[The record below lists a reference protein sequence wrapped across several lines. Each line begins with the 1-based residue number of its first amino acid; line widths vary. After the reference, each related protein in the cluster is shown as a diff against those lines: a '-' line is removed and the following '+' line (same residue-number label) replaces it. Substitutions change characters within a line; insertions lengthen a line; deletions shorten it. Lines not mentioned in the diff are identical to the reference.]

1 MKKYIKSVVALTVIC
16 GVVAILLALTNSIT
30 APIIEKNASAA
41 ADEALLIVLP
51 DGEEFTS
58 VDLSAYDLPATVT
71 EAFTEKNGGVVVK
84 LTTTGY
90 GSDMVIMVGIDGSG
104 TVTGATYL
112 SSNETL
118 GYEKT
123 YGENVVGA
131 TVDTVD
137 GIDTIAGA
145 TMTTGAYKG
154 VVKDALNT
162 AVILG
167 GGSADIRTEEEI
179 LADNLNGALP
189 DGEGEFES
197 VFVAEAIDESIT
209 AVYKAV
215 NGKGYVFVVEKA
227 SADSDEEA
235 EPVFVGT
242 DAKGNVITDVDE
254 AVKTAVADSAAAI
267 IASEITELDISGY
280 EMPKQVEKAYKTAS
294 GNYVFDLKAAGFG
307 INGDE
312 YYSPSGEYIKIKIS
326 VTADGQIIACQTV
339 SQKETDGIGSA
350 CADAEFY
357 SQFNGKTEADYGDID
372 AISGATITTNGYK
385 TAVSKVFEAIKIL
398 KGEA

>member
-1 MKKYIKSVVALTVIC
+1 MKNYIKSVGALTVIC
-16 GVVAILLALTNSIT
+16 AVIAILLALTNSIT
-30 APIIEKNASAA
+30 APVIEKNASAA
-41 ADEALLIVLP
+41 ANEALLIVLP
-51 DGEEFTS
+51 DGEEFAS
-58 VDLSAYDLPATVT
+58 VDLSSYELPATVT

-84 LTTTGY
+84 LTTSGY
-90 GSDMVIMVGIDGSG
+90 GSDMVIMVGVDGSG
-104 TVTGATYL
+104 TVTGATCL

-123 YGENVVGA
+123 YGESVAGA

-137 GIDTIAGA
+137 GIDVIAGA
-145 TMTTGAYKG
+145 TKTTAAYKG
-154 VVKDALNT
+154 AVKDALNT
-162 AVILG
+162 AVIIG
-167 GGSADIRTEEEI
+167 GGSVDVRTEEEI

-189 DGEGEFES
+189 EGEGEFES

-215 NGKGYVFVVEKA
+215 NGKGYVFVVG
-227 SADSDEEA
+227 EA
-235 EPVFVGT
+235 FVGA
-242 DAKGNVITDVDE
+242 DAEGNVVTDVDD
-254 AVKTAVADSAAAI
+254 AVKAAVSGSAVAI
-267 IASEITELDISGY
+267 INSEITELDISGY
-280 EMPKQVEKAYKTAS
+280 EMPKQIEKAYKTAS
-294 GNYVFDLKAAGFG
+294 GNYVFDLKASGFG

-312 YYSPSGEYIKIKIS
+312 YYNPSGEYIKIKVS
-326 VTADGQIIACQTV
+326 VTEDGKIIACQTV

-350 CADAEFY
+350 CEDVSFY

>member
-1 MKKYIKSVVALTVIC
+1 MKNYIKSVGALTVIC
-16 GVVAILLALTNSIT
+16 AVIAILLALTNSIT
-30 APIIEKNASAA
+30 APVIEKNANAA
-41 ADEALLIVLP
+41 ANEALLIVLP

-58 VDLSAYDLPATVT
+58 VDLSSYELPATVT

-84 LTTTGY
+84 LTTSGY
-90 GSDMVIMVGIDGSG
+90 GSDMVIMVGVDGSG
-104 TVTGATYL
+104 TVTGATCL

-123 YGENVVGA
+123 YGESVAGA

-137 GIDTIAGA
+137 GIDVIAGA
-145 TMTTGAYKG
+145 TKTTAAYKG
-154 VVKDALNT
+154 AVKDALNT

-167 GGSADIRTEEEI
+167 GGSVDVRTEEEI

-189 DGEGEFES
+189 EGEGEFES

-215 NGKGYVFVVEKA
+215 NGKGYVFVVG
-227 SADSDEEA
+227 EA
-235 EPVFVGT
+235 FVGT
-242 DAKGNVITDVDE
+242 DAEGNVVTVVDDT
-254 AVKTAVADSAAAI
+254 VKTAVSSSVAAI
-267 IASEITELDISGY
+267 INSEITEIDISGY
-280 EMPKQVEKAYKTAS
+280 EMPKQIEKAYKTAS
-294 GNYVFDLKAAGFG
+294 GNYVFDLKASGFG

-312 YYSPSGEYIKIKIS
+312 YYNPSGEYIKIKVS
-326 VTADGQIIACQTV
+326 VTEDGKIIACQTV

-350 CADAEFY
+350 CEDVSFY

>member
-1 MKKYIKSVVALTVIC
+1 MKNYIKSVGALTVIC
-16 GVVAILLALTNSIT
+16 AVIAILLALTNSIT
-30 APIIEKNASAA
+30 APIIEKNANAA
-41 ADEALLIVLP
+41 ANEALLIVLP
-51 DGEEFTS
+51 DGEEFAS
-58 VDLSAYDLPATVT
+58 VDLSSYELPSTVT

-84 LTTTGY
+84 LTTSGY
-90 GSDMVIMVGIDGSG
+90 GSDMVIMVGVDGSG
-104 TVTGATYL
+104 TVTGATCL

-123 YGENVVGA
+123 YGESVSGA

-137 GIDTIAGA
+137 GIDVIAGA
-145 TMTTGAYKG
+145 TKTTAAYKG
-154 VVKDALNT
+154 AVKDALNT

-167 GGSADIRTEEEI
+167 GGSVDVRTEEEI

-189 DGEGEFES
+189 EGEGEFES

-215 NGKGYVFVVEKA
+215 NGKGYVFVVG
-227 SADSDEEA
+227 EA
-235 EPVFVGT
+235 FVGT
-242 DAKGNVITDVDE
+242 DAEGNVVTDVDD
-254 AVKTAVADSAAAI
+254 AVKTAVSGSAAAI
-267 IASEITELDISGY
+267 INSEITELDISGY
-280 EMPKQVEKAYKTAS
+280 EMPKQIEKAYKTAS
-294 GNYVFDLKAAGFG
+294 GNYVFDLKASGFG

-312 YYSPSGEYIKIKIS
+312 YYNPSGEYIKIKVS
-326 VTADGQIIACQTV
+326 VTEDGKIIACQTV

-350 CADAEFY
+350 CEDVSFY
-357 SQFNGKTEADYGDID
+357 TQFNGKTEADYGDID